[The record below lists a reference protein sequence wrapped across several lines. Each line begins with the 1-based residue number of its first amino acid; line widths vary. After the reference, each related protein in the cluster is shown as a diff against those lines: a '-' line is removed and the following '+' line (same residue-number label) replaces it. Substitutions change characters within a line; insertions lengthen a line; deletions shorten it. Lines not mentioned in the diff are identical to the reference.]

1 MAQQTQ
7 EIVNTDSVESRLRS
21 ELEQYKRTLK
31 ETSMMVDQSQSELAK
46 LTQRNTIVAG
56 HLQQVQ
62 MHFESLPK
70 EEIRSAYTDAMDS
83 QFRLLMMKGQLEK
96 LRSDRANLEV
106 ITSTLENCLN
116 TLGDM
121 TSLTAKGVVSQA
133 ETLENMVKAQESVRL
148 RLSRQM
154 HDGPAQALA
163 NFIVQTEIAARLF
176 EIDPN
181 RAREELNNINA
192 TALST
197 FQKVRAYIFELRPMM
212 LDDLGLFATM
222 QRYKDAFKEQTG
234 IDVEFTKKGKDVRFE
249 PYIDVMIFR
258 AVQEIMGNSYRYNI
272 DSIGKIS
279 INVTFITDDETIRV
293 SVSDN
298 GKGFNPDTV
307 LTGDGLGLR
316 IIRERVE
323 MLGGT
328 MDIESAVGQGCQVS
342 FQIPYKEL
350 KAATPP
356 ALKP

>member
-1 MAQQTQ
+1 MAQQNQ
-7 EIVNTDSVESRLRS
+7 DIVNTETIESRLHN
-21 ELEQYKRTLK
+21 ELEQYKKALK
-31 ETSMMVDQSQSELAK
+31 ETTMMVDQSQSELTK
-46 LTQRNTIVAG
+46 LSQRNTVVAG

-62 MHFESLPK
+62 MHFDSLPK
-70 EEIRSAYTDAMDS
+70 EEIRVAYTDAMDS
-83 QFRLLMMKGQLEK
+83 QFRLLVMKGQLEK
-96 LRSDRANLEV
+96 LRSDKSNLEI
-106 ITSTLENCLN
+106 ITSTLENSLRI
-116 TLGDM
+116 LGDM
-121 TSLTAKGVVSQA
+121 SSQTAKGAVTQA
-133 ETLENMVKAQESVRL
+133 ETLENLVKAQESVRQ

-176 EIDPN
+176 ELDPN
-181 RAREELNNINA
+181 KAREELNNIKE

-212 LDDLGLFATM
+212 LDDLGLFETM

-234 IDVEFTKKGKDVRFE
+234 IDVEFSKKGKEARFE

-258 AVQEIMGNSYRYNI
+258 AVQEIMGNSYRYNL
-272 DSIGKIS
+272 DSTGKIT
-279 INVTFITDDETIRV
+279 INVSFITDDETIRV
-293 SVSDN
+293 AVRDN
-298 GKGFNPDTV
+298 GKGFNPETA
-307 LTGDGLGLR
+307 LAGDGLGLR

-328 MDIESAVGQGCQVS
+328 MEIESAVGQGCQVS

-356 ALKP
+356 ASKN

>member
-1 MAQQTQ
+1 MAQPNQ
-7 EIVNTDSVESRLRS
+7 EITPTDTVESRLRN
-21 ELEQYKRTLK
+21 ELDQYKKALK
-31 ETSMMVDQSQSELAK
+31 ETSMMVDQSQSELTK

-62 MHFESLPK
+62 MHFEDLPK
-70 EEIRSAYTDAMDS
+70 EEVRSAYTDAMDS
-83 QFRLLMMKGQLEK
+83 QFRLLVMKGQLEK

-106 ITSTLENCLN
+106 ITSTLENSLKV
-116 TLGDM
+116 LGDI
-121 TSLTAKGVVSQA
+121 TSQTAKGVVTQT
-133 ETLENMVKAQESVRL
+133 ETLENLVKAQESVRQ

-176 EIDPN
+176 EVDPN
-181 RAREELNNINA
+181 RAREELNNIKE

-212 LDDLGLFATM
+212 LDDLGLFETM
-222 QRYKDAFKEQTG
+222 ERYKDSFKEQTG
-234 IDVEFTKKGKDVRFE
+234 IDVEFYKKGKEPRFE

-258 AVQEIMGNSYRYNI
+258 AVQEIMGNSYRYNLE
-272 DSIGKIS
+272 SAGKIT
-279 INVTFITDDETIRV
+279 INVNFVTDDENIHV
-293 SVSDN
+293 SVKDN
-298 GKGFNPDTV
+298 GKGFNPETA
-307 LTGDGLGLR
+307 LTGEGLGLR

-328 MDIESAVGQGCQVS
+328 MDLESAVGQGCQVS

-356 ALKP
+356 ASKS